1 MHFFCSAIFSGS
13 SVLILES
20 YAPYFSFFPPV
31 IFMQHAMPSYFS
43 LCERERGMLFF
54 SLCFFCFCVPI
65 LAAWERQVPSSFSPK
80 IFGPQ
85 MEGCAKK
92 WSDA

>member
-1 MHFFCSAIFSGS
+1 MLPIFR
-13 SVLILES
+13 L
-20 YAPYFSFFPPV
+20 FPPV